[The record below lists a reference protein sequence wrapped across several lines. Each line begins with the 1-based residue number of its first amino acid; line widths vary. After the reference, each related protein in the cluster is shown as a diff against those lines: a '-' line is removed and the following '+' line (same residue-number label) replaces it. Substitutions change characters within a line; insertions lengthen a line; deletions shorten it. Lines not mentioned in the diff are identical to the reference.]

1 MTRRNARRRGSASPK
16 QEGSLQPLFLS
27 RLVIEGMRCFVRAEV
42 PLDAQVTV
50 IIGQNGAGKTSIAEA
65 IASLAPGQREGLG
78 EFPLRQ
84 GAKAGR
90 LAIHGRDEGAL
101 AEWRVGKDKK
111 EANDREG
118 RRRLTERAPVFV
130 YGQYRSLRPPVRKRY
145 LPVSLERLGVGSG
158 VLDEPPLPEDLGDAL
173 RRPATRTLFDFD
185 EYLFRDLSAYAALL
199 EQRGRVDG
207 GARRVW
213 ERLRGWL
220 VRVDGARL
228 QGVDVAEVAGRRTI
242 AFRRGGIALPL
253 GELSDGYRAMLAVV
267 LDLVIRYSQIHGGLE
282 DPLAGAGVVVIDEVD
297 LNLHP
302 RWQRKVI
309 EQLVELFPG
318 TQFVLTTHSPAIVQ
332 AAIDERDKRVRVL
345 VLDEDGEGQGTTVRA
360 LTGQDIE
367 RLDGAEVDS
376 VLVDDAVFG
385 VASRYSPT
393 YERVEDRAAA
403 LREKVESGDETAA
416 ERKELLK
423 TLDELQGL
431 MVREDRRE
439 GRGPLL
445 SEIAR
450 TQIALLRKLDE
461 AVERQATERGKPARG
476 GKAASRA
483 SVKKGKSA

>member
-1 MTRRNARRRGSASPK
+1 LASPK
-16 QEGSLQPLFLS
+16 QEDSLQPFFFS

-84 GAKAGR
+84 GAQVGR
-90 LAIHGRDEGAL
+90 LAIHGREEGEL

-111 EANDREG
+111 ERNDRKERNEKEG
-118 RRRLTERAPVFV
+118 RRRLTERIPVFV

-158 VLDEPPLPEDLGDAL
+158 VLDEPALPEDLGDAL

-213 ERLRGWL
+213 ERLRDWL
-220 VRVDGARL
+220 ARVDGARL
-228 QGVDVAEVAGRRTI
+228 QGVDVAEVSGRRTI
-242 AFRRGGIALPL
+242 AFRRGGIDLPL

-267 LDLVIRYSQIHGGLE
+267 LDLVIRYSQVHGGLE
-282 DPLAGAGVVVIDEVD
+282 DPLTGAGVVVIDEVD

-332 AAIDERDKRVRVL
+332 AAIDEKDRRVRVL

-360 LTGQDIE
+360 LTGEDIE

-376 VLVDDAVFG
+376 VLVDDAVFD

-403 LREKVESGDETAA
+403 LREKVEAGEETAA

-461 AVERQATERGKPARG
+461 AVERQATQSGKPARG